1 MGFNSG
7 LKGLSSYLF
16 GLGLLFLSHSA
27 ILVVRQR
34 QEVISDIF
42 YCSVVFCM
50 CFVLKSMFY
59 YSLLVSR
66 NFFFK

>member
-7 LKGLSSYLF
+7 LKGLSSYLL

-42 YCSVVFCM
+42 YCSVVSCM

-66 NFFFK
+66 NFFF